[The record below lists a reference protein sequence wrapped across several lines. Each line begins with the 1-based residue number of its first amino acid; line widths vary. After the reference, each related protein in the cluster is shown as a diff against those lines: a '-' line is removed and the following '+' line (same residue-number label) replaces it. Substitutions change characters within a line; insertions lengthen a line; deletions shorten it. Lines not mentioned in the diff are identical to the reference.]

1 MRVDR
6 AGTDLPDVS
15 GLANQQ
21 AGPTILR
28 ILVGA
33 HLRRLREASG
43 ISREKAGYA
52 IRGSHSK
59 ISRLELGRSSVKLRD
74 IADLLSLY
82 GIRDEA
88 ERSALLALAEQSNE
102 PGWWDEF
109 KDVTPEWFEPYL
121 GLEQGAAMI
130 RGYDVQFVPGL
141 LQTEQYARSVI
152 RFGHPDLPTAQAER
166 RVTLRMRR
174 QEILERHD
182 PPRLWMIVDEG
193 ALRRQIGDPATMRG
207 QFEHL
212 ISLARRP
219 RVTLQVMPFASGHPL
234 GGGPI
239 TLLRFAEDELDDV
252 VYLEQLAHAIYVTKP
267 AELAPYWHFMN
278 QLGVRALPPDESV
291 EMIER
296 MMAEG

>member
-15 GLANQQ
+15 GLASQQ

-43 ISREKAGYA
+43 ISRERAGYA

-59 ISRLELGRSSVKLRD
+59 ISRLELGRSSFKLRD

-82 GIRDEA
+82 GIRDET
-88 ERSALLALAEQSNE
+88 ERAGLLAMAEQSNT
-102 PGWWDEF
+102 PGWWDEY

-121 GLEQGAAMI
+121 GLEQGASVI

-141 LQTEQYARSVI
+141 LQTEHYARSVI
-152 RFGHPDLPTAQAER
+152 RLGHPELPTAQIER

-174 QEILERHD
+174 QRILDRVV
-182 PPRLWMIVDEG
+182 PPKLWMIVDEG
-193 ALRRQIGDPATMRG
+193 ALRRQIGDPATMRD
-207 QFEHL
+207 QLRHL
-212 ISLARRP
+212 TEMAAQSQ
-219 RVTLQVMPFASGHPL
+219 VTLQVMPFAAGHPL

-252 VYLEQLAHAIYVTKP
+252 VYLEQLAHAIYVTKA

-278 QLGVRALPPDESV
+278 QLGVCALPPDESV
-291 EMIER
+291 EIIER
-296 MMAEG
+296 IMDET

>member
-28 ILVGA
+28 VLVGA

-59 ISRLELGRSSVKLRD
+59 ISRLELGRSSFKLRD

-88 ERSALLALAEQSNE
+88 ERTWILELAEQSNA
-102 PGWWDEF
+102 PGWWDEYR
-109 KDVTPEWFEPYL
+109 DVTPEWFEPYL
-121 GLEQGAAMI
+121 GLEQGAAVI

-152 RFGHPDLPTAQAER
+152 RLGHPELPTEQVER
-166 RVTLRMRR
+166 RVALRLRR
-174 QEILERHD
+174 QRILDRPV

-193 ALRRQIGDPATMRG
+193 ALRRRIGDEATMRG
-207 QFEHL
+207 QLEHL
-212 ISLARRP
+212 TLMARLP
-219 RVTLQVMPFASGHPL
+219 QVTLQVLPFTAGHPL
-234 GGGPI
+234 GGGPV

-252 VYLEQLAHAIYVTKP
+252 VYLEQLAHAIYVNKP

-296 MMAEG
+296 MLAEG